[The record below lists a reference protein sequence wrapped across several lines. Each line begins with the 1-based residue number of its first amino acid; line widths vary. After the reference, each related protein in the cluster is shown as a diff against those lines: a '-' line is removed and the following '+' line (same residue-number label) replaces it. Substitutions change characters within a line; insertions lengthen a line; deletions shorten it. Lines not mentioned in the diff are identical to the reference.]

1 MRVKYALTLLLL
13 VAGCPERRKPI
24 ALKGDAG
31 PAVVVVEPNQNHPQN
46 VLLQVPL
53 ADEKEPD
60 DDLAHAQPLE
70 AGKGIK
76 GTIAAAHLVKGKPA
90 SDEDFYSWTEGGAA
104 GDGGARFHEARLTLG
119 GVAGVDLMLEAL
131 DGDGKRLWLAN
142 EGAVGEGETIANLAV
157 DPGSTYYVRVRAAG
171 TPPAAETAPYQL
183 VVQSAAA
190 PAGAE
195 REPND
200 DAAHP
205 TMLADMSQASGFWGR
220 KHDEDWL
227 LLPVHLPEGANGGI
241 LRVELSAVDGVAP
254 QIKVMAGGD
263 ALASARGQ
271 KGDELRLRN
280 VGVTGGTT
288 SLLVQLRA
296 GEGKNLEA
304 RWLLK
309 VGVEPPLSGSDQLV
323 EQEPNDSVEK
333 ANTAAAG
340 QTLSGFLWPGDAD
353 VFCLPEDAQ
362 TLVRA
367 AVEAMEGVDF
377 KLDRL
382 GRDGRVR
389 AHADEGGAGKPET
402 LPPAPGGCVRVTA
415 RGKDS
420 VFDAPYRLSF
430 VAVPLGPDVEREPN
444 DAPAAATHWPDG
456 TTAMHGWL
464 APRGDEDW
472 FRFTAPAGKS
482 KVSAT
487 VEGGVPAVLK
497 LVDENRAPLGP
508 STGKNTASGPVV
520 AGKSYLVSVKA
531 QSEKAADALDAYT
544 VTLVFE

>member
-1 MRVKYALTLLLL
+1 LLL
-13 VAGCPERRKPI
+13 VGGCPERRKPI

-46 VLLQVPL
+46 LLQQVPL
-53 ADEKEPD
+53 VDEKEPD
-60 DDLAHAQPLE
+60 DDVAHAQPLE

-90 SDEDFYSWTEGGAA
+90 SDEDFFSWTEGGAA
-104 GDGGARFHEARLTLG
+104 GDAGARFHEARITLG

-142 EGAVGEGETIANLAV
+142 EGAAGEGETIVNLAV
-157 DPGSTYYVRVRAAG
+157 EPGSTYYVRVRAAG
-171 TPPAAETAPYQL
+171 TPPSAETAPYQL
-183 VVQSAAA
+183 VVQSAPA

-195 REPND
+195 HEPND
-200 DAAHP
+200 DAAHA
-205 TMLADMSQASGFWGR
+205 TALSDMSQASGFWGR

-227 LLPVHLPEGANGGI
+227 QLPVHLPEGASGGI

-254 QIKVMAGGD
+254 QIKVTAGAD
-263 ALASARGQ
+263 VLASARGQ

-280 VGVTGGTT
+280 VGVPASAS
-288 SLLVQLRA
+288 SLSVQLRA

-309 VGVEPPLSGSDQLV
+309 VGVEPPLSGSGEAV

-333 ANTAAAG
+333 ANAAVAG
-340 QTLSGFLWPGDAD
+340 QTVSGFLWPGDAD

-367 AVEAMEGVDF
+367 AIEPMEGVDF

-382 GRDGRVR
+382 GRDGKVR
-389 AHADEGGAGKPET
+389 AHADDAGAGKAES

-415 RGKDS
+415 RGKDTA
-420 VFDAPYRLSF
+420 FDAPYRLSF
-430 VAVPLGPDVEREPN
+430 VAMPATPDLEREPN
-444 DAPAAATHWPDG
+444 DAPASATHWPDG
-456 TTAMHGWL
+456 AATMRGWL

-472 FRFTAPAGKS
+472 FRFTAPAGKT

-497 LVDENRAPLGP
+497 LVDESKAPLGP
-508 STGKNTASGPVV
+508 AIGKSSASGPVV
-520 AGKSYLVSVKA
+520 AGKSYFVSVKA

-544 VTLVFE
+544 VTLSFE